1 MHWWLWRKSPHPGD
15 LALLERFVNTA
26 NFEEGTDE
34 LGDAAGLSAWL
45 RESGLAD
52 ADLGEP
58 DRERIVAFREAL
70 RELLLANHGD
80 AARPRRDRDARR
92 RRAPGGR
99 LRRRRHGA
107 APCPP
112 TTAPTAC
119 SAALLGIVARSQAE
133 GTWPCLKACPADACG
148 WAFYDHSRNHSRT
161 WCTMSV
167 CGNRAKARSY
177 RSRHR

>member
-1 MHWWLWRKSPHPGD
+1 MEEKPAPGD

-52 ADLGEP
+52 GAFEEP
-58 DRERIVAFREAL
+58 DRVRIVAFREAL
-70 RELLLANHGD
+70 RELLLANHGETPD
-80 AARPRRDRDARR
+80 PRAIAELDGAARLAVAFDADGTARLVP
-92 RRAPGGR
+92 AGSGVDAVLGG
-99 LRRRRHGA
+99 
-107 APCPP
+107 
-112 TTAPTAC
+112 
-119 SAALLGIVARSQAE
+119 LLGIVARSQAE
-133 GTWPCLKACPADACG
+133 GTWPSMKACPADMCG

-167 CGNRAKARSY
+167 CGNRAKARSF
-177 RSRHR
+177 RARQR